1 MSSRAPGSIPV
12 AIARLGFAD
21 AARAK
26 SLLDDPALADLI
38 RSREHIESE
47 GLAAALAEVP
57 DPDGA
62 LLGLVRF
69 MESVGREPAL
79 RGPVTR
85 GAGRAGA
92 GPAPAAR
99 RARQLGRPR

>member
-1 MSSRAPGSIPV
+1 MSSRGPGSIPV

-21 AARAK
+21 PSRAK
-26 SLLDDPALADLI
+26 NLLDDPALADLI
-38 RSREHIESE
+38 RSRDHIEAE
-47 GLAAALAEVP
+47 GLTAALAEVP

-79 RGPVTR
+79 RAPVTAAL
-85 GAGRAGA
+85 GSP
-92 GPAPAAR
+92 GPAR
-99 RARQLGRPR
+99 

>member
-21 AARAK
+21 PARAK
-26 SLLDDPALADLI
+26 GLLDDPAIAGLI
-38 RSREHIESE
+38 HSREHIEAH

-62 LLGLVRF
+62 LLGLVR
-69 MESVGREPAL
+69 
-79 RGPVTR
+79 
-85 GAGRAGA
+85 
-92 GPAPAAR
+92 
-99 RARQLGRPR
+99 